1 MVLSNEAIYR
11 GFLKLAHLDFFQTL
25 QIVVEYADDFLRQ
38 ENISLAFESGRGLSV
53 STGRFYKR
61 TTQCMKTACRY
72 RESSDGIETSAKDI
86 VNMIVVYTFQTFLF
100 PLLFLMLAIRLGR
113 AIIAAKFWI
122 QPVLSDNIKK
132 SMQTNL

>member
-38 ENISLAFESGRGLSV
+38 ENISLASESGRGLSV

-61 TTQCMKTACRY
+61 TTQCMKTACRC

-113 AIIAAKFWI
+113 TIIAAKFWI
-122 QPVLSDNIKK
+122 QSVPPDNIKK
-132 SMQTNL
+132 NMQTHL

>member
-1 MVLSNEAIYR
+1 MVLSNEAIYG

-38 ENISLAFESGRGLSV
+38 ENISLASESGRGLSV

-61 TTQCMKTACRY
+61 TTQCMKTACRC

>member
-61 TTQCMKTACRY
+61 TTQCMKTACRC

>member
-1 MVLSNEAIYR
+1 VVLSNEAIYR

-38 ENISLAFESGRGLSV
+38 ENISLASESGRGLSV

-132 SMQTNL
+132 SMQTSL

>member
-86 VNMIVVYTFQTFLF
+86 VNMIVVYTSQTFLI

>member
-1 MVLSNEAIYR
+1 MLSNEAIYR

>member
-38 ENISLAFESGRGLSV
+38 ENISLASESGRGLSV

>member
-1 MVLSNEAIYR
+1 VVLSNEAIYR

-38 ENISLAFESGRGLSV
+38 ENISLASESGRGLSV

>member
-1 MVLSNEAIYR
+1 VVLSNEAIYR

-61 TTQCMKTACRY
+61 TTQCMKTACRC

>member
-38 ENISLAFESGRGLSV
+38 ENISLAFESGRGLFV

-61 TTQCMKTACRY
+61 TTQCMKTACRC